1 MKLDVVYDEQGIIL
15 SLIEGQYTT
24 FPLNQSQTIQ
34 QLEEDWLRLNAA
46 EQLWYDGLLQYDA
59 NKKVYILTPES
70 YYQVDAELKE
80 LLTLPTEDANIAIEE
95 QGNIGSRNYAIKWYP
110 KVGNRSA
117 GRTKRYGNIIE
128 YGGVKKTLTEEQYQ
142 LVDAIENH
150 ENLSDIQSRG
160 RFHAKVSSLAER
172 ANADMTNFM
181 QKREFVFADEADY
194 ILESQNDHELHFE
207 PILPGISDELQQQ
220 IPEQLSNAVRIQNGT
235 KRSTI
240 FTSKTAQEEFNR
252 IAAFPKLKGAQV
264 PEFLDN
270 PYAFLPEDYEINLD
284 EFSERVKGLKIRK
297 SSAVPYINIE
307 KDTQKSGWYDVET
320 GMHFN
325 LDGDCTEGS
334 ELEYTEEL
342 KNIMLSA
349 ASQGQKYF
357 YYQDQWIRINP
368 EDIAKF
374 HEAESKIKNEYG
386 NRVPIENLRYIL
398 DIYDNLNEIEYNAE
412 LKNYQGKDAEGIT
425 LYAAPMS
432 FDGQLLDHQ
441 LSGYSFLR
449 AHYETKTGVLL
460 ADDMGLGKTVQIIAF
475 LSHLYDIDEL
485 ATTLLIM
492 PKSLLENWKKE
503 LQKFLPVEKNIY
515 IHQGSQRYKSHE
527 IIKQY
532 DIVLTT
538 YETLSRDQTML
549 GRIPWTCVICD
560 EVQKIKNFLTT
571 AANAVKGMNTK
582 YRIAMTGT
590 PVENRLS
597 ELWSIVDFVQP
608 GLLDG
613 YKTFKQTFETPI
625 STNSE
630 DKEYLVDK
638 LITQLSPIFIRRTKE
653 DVLSDALPKKEE
665 FVVAIE
671 IDRASESFYRMIISD
686 IGSEK
691 QMVLA
696 TITKLLMLCSHPKLV
711 AGGDILENAD
721 ELIQTSPKLS
731 WTVEKLD
738 EIFREDE
745 KVIIFTKYT
754 KMQAILRRVIYEK
767 FGIDA
772 KIINGDVTGNRAGM
786 VDDFSRIKGAG
797 ALILSPRAAGVGL
810 TITAANHVIHYTRE
824 WNPAVENQ
832 ATDRAYR
839 IGQKKPVTV
848 YYPIIRTNNFTT
860 VEERL
865 DELLTSK
872 RELMK
877 SVIVPA
883 SLEIKIDEFMDALN
897 I

>member
-1 MKLDVVYDEQGIIL
+1 MKLDIAYDEQGILL
-15 SLIEGQYTT
+15 SLTGNKSCT
-24 FPLNQSQTIQ
+24 FPLNQSQYAQ
-34 QLEEDWLRLNAA
+34 QLGDDWVRLNIA

-70 YYQVDAELKE
+70 YYQVADELKE
-80 LLTLPTEDANIAIEE
+80 LLTFPTEDANIAIEE
-95 QGNIGSRNYAIKWYP
+95 QGNIGSKNYAIRWYP

-128 YGGVKKTLTEEQYQ
+128 YGGITKSLTEKQYQ
-142 LVDAIENH
+142 LVEAIENH
-150 ENLSDIQSRG
+150 EVLSDAQSRG
-160 RFHAKVSSLAER
+160 RFHAKISLLAEK
-172 ANADMTNFM
+172 ANVDMANFM
-181 QKREFVFADEADY
+181 RKREFVFADDADY
-194 ILESQNDHELHFE
+194 ILESQNDHELHFT
-207 PILPGISDELQQQ
+207 PILSEISDELQQQ
-220 IPEQLSNAVRIQNGT
+220 MPKQLSNAVRIQNGT
-235 KRSTI
+235 KRSTV
-240 FTSKTAQEEFNR
+240 FVSKTAQEKYNR
-252 IAAFPKLKGAQV
+252 ISSFPKLKGSQV

-270 PYAFLPEDYEINLD
+270 PYTFLPEDYAINLD

-307 KDTQKSGWYDVET
+307 KDAQKNGWYDIET
-320 GMHFN
+320 GIHFN
-325 LDGDCTEGS
+325 LDENSTDGDEI
-334 ELEYTEEL
+334 EYTDEL
-342 KNIMLSA
+342 KKLMLSA

-357 YYQDQWIRINP
+357 YYQNQWIRINP
-368 EDIAKF
+368 EDISRF
-374 HEAESKIKNEYG
+374 HEAESKIKNEYE
-386 NRVPIENLRYIL
+386 NRVPIENMRYIL

-412 LKNYQGKDAEGIT
+412 LQNYQGKDAEGLT
-425 LYAAPMS
+425 LYAVPIS
-432 FDGQLLDHQ
+432 FEGKLLDHQ

-475 LSHLYDIDEL
+475 LSYLYDIDEL
-485 ATTLLIM
+485 ATSLLVM

-503 LQKFLPVEKNIY
+503 LQKFLPKERNVY

-549 GRIPWTCVICD
+549 GRIEWTCVICD

-571 AANAVKGMNTK
+571 AANAAKGMNTK

-613 YKTFKQTFETPI
+613 YKTFKQTYETPI
-625 STNSE
+625 SINSE
-630 DKEYLVDK
+630 DKDCLVDK
-638 LITQLSPIFIRRTKE
+638 LVTQLNPIFIRRTKE

-665 FVVAIE
+665 LVVPIE
-671 IDRASESFYRMIISD
+671 IDYASENFYRMIISD

-691 QMVLA
+691 QMILA

-711 AGGDILENAD
+711 AGGDILEGAN
-721 ELIQTSPKLS
+721 ELIETSPKLA
-731 WTVEKLD
+731 WTVETLD
-738 EIFREDE
+738 KIFQKNE

-754 KMQAILRRVIYEK
+754 KMQAILRYVIYEK

-786 VDDFSRIKGAG
+786 VDDFSRIQGASV
-797 ALILSPRAAGVGL
+797 LILSPRAAGVGL

-839 IGQKKPVTV
+839 IGQNKPVTV
-848 YYPIIRTNNFTT
+848 YYPIIRASDFTT

-865 DELLTSK
+865 DELLASK

-883 SLEIKIDEFMDALN
+883 NLEIKIDEFADVLK